1 VALPISVIKEMQIIE
16 QCREKAIMED
26 AFNYVGVGYD
36 EREAPV
42 HSEGPALDRSGFLS
56 SFGHVNEGLNR

>member
-1 VALPISVIKEMQIIE
+1 MQIIE

-26 AFNYVGVGYD
+26 AFSYVGVGYD